1 MNISVVSKFA
11 TTEYR
16 YNHLKKFITSLTIV
30 SFSSGLDSAIIKVI
44 ATRALLDIIC
54 LPSMIKCLF
63 LLRNSRN
70 KEAPILLQPSAKG
83 WSLIMKYKRL
93 AAFSSILG
101 YSSCPKTF

>member
-1 MNISVVSKFA
+1 MVVAKNVTTTFNGLNVLKISTVANFA

-16 YNHLKKFITSLTIV
+16 YNHLKKFITSLTIT

-44 ATRALLDIIC
+44 ATKALLEIIC

-63 LLRNSRN
+63 LLRNSKN

-83 WSLIMKYKRL
+83 
-93 AAFSSILG
+93 
-101 YSSCPKTF
+101 